1 MLSGK
6 LLLVII
12 GRKKKLSC
20 TFKLKLII
28 IYHLWFVVKIN
39 NMNVSFLMFKVIF
52 IDHNLIC

>member
-28 IYHLWFVVKIN
+28 IYHL
-39 NMNVSFLMFKVIF
+39 
-52 IDHNLIC
+52 